1 MDERAADAL
10 VIFGASGDLCA
21 RKIFPALYHL
31 TRRGRLKVPVIGVAR
46 AGWTREQFIA
56 HVHESLKT
64 FVKTTEA
71 AVMER
76 LGGAAAVRRWRLP
89 QGGDLRVV
97 AARRWARRSNR
108 FFTSRFRPACFRS

>member
-1 MDERAADAL
+1 MSDRAADAL

-31 TRRGRLKVPVIGVAR
+31 ARRNRLKGPVIGVAR
-46 AGWTREQFIA
+46 AGWTREQFVA

-71 AVMER
+71 AAMER
-76 LGGAAAVRRWRLP
+76 LGAVL
-89 QGGDLRVV
+89 QYVDGDYRKPETFETLRK
-97 AARRWARRSNR
+97 
-108 FFTSRFRPACFRS
+108 